1 MATPWFC
8 CPFSKLDIS
17 ASTGMSMTCG
27 HIGDSGSGHV
37 RKVSLALESVL
48 MSILHRSVMDSLAVS
63 HAGADAALYRQTQ
76 AHHEAGCQVKS
87 L

>member
-8 CPFSKLDIS
+8 CLCSKLDRS
-17 ASTGMSMTCG
+17 AITGMSMTCE
-27 HIGDSGSGHV
+27 HIDDSGSGHV

-48 MSILHRSVMDSLAVS
+48 MSILHRSVMDSLAIS

-76 AHHEAGCQVKS
+76 AHHEAGCQVMS